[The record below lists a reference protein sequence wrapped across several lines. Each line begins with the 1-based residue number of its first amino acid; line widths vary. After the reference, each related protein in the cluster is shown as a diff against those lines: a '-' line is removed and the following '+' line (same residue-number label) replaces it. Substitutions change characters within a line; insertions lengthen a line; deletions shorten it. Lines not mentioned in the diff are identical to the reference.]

1 MKIAIT
7 GASGF
12 IGKYIVDHFV
22 QKEAEV
28 VVIGRSKERLDR
40 CFADNV
46 LKYESDYSLK
56 SLTNILE
63 DIDVVIH
70 LAATLLSRDTH
81 PFKLS
86 QFFEGNLLATE
97 KLFLAAQQNRISRIC
112 QTSSINVYSNSNK
125 LPFSEDEPP
134 VPANIYG
141 VSKLACEHL
150 ADLFSTRTDL
160 KITTLRLARLFG
172 YGEREGL
179 VFMKYMSLA
188 KQKLPLE
195 IWGTGTTS
203 IDYIYIKDVV
213 SAIEKAIKADA
224 PHGTFNIGSG
234 RSYSVNEIAET
245 INQIFDNTGNIEF
258 DTSKKEGGFNIY
270 MDCSKAHKFLDW
282 KPVWILTDAIK
293 DMQTYN

>member
-12 IGKYIVDHFV
+12 IGKYLVDHFV
-22 QKEAEV
+22 RKKAEI
-28 VVIGRSKERLDR
+28 VVIGRSKKRLDH

-56 SLTNILE
+56 SLTDVLE
-63 DIDVVIH
+63 GIEVIIH
-70 LAATLLSRDTH
+70 LAATLLSRESH

-86 QFFEGNLLATE
+86 RFFKGNMLATE
-97 KLFLAAQQNRISRIC
+97 NLLLAAQQNRVPRIC
-112 QTSSINVYSNSNK
+112 QTSSISVYSNSNK
-125 LPFSEDEPP
+125 LPFSEDAPP

-150 ADLFSTRTDL
+150 AELFSARTDL

-172 YGEREGL
+172 YGQREGL
-179 VFMKYMSLA
+179 VFMKYMNLA
-188 KQKLPLE
+188 KRKLPLK

-203 IDYIYIKDVV
+203 IDYIYVKDVV

-234 RSYSVNEIAET
+234 RSCSVKEIAET
-245 INQIFDNTGNIEF
+245 INQIFENTDNIEF
-258 DTSKKEGGFNIY
+258 DASKKEGGFNIY
-270 MDCSKAHKFLDW
+270 MDCSKAHKFLNW
-282 KPVWILTDAIK
+282 KPAWILTDAVN
-293 DMQTYN
+293 DMRTYD

>member
-22 QKEAEV
+22 QKETEV
-28 VVIGRSKERLDR
+28 AAIGRSKERLDR
-40 CFADNV
+40 CFADNI

-63 DIDVVIH
+63 GIDVVIH

-86 QFFEGNLLATE
+86 QFIEGNLLVTE
-97 KLFLAAQQNRISRIC
+97 NMFLAAQQNRISRIC
-112 QTSSINVYSNSNK
+112 QTSSISVYSNSNT

-134 VPANIYG
+134 IPANIYG

-150 ADLFSTRTDL
+150 ADLFSARTNI

-179 VFMKYMSLA
+179 VFMKFMNLA
-188 KQKLPLE
+188 QQKRPLK
-195 IWGTGTTS
+195 IWGTGTTR
-203 IDYIYIKDVV
+203 IDYIYIKDVI
-213 SAIEKAIKADA
+213 SAIDKAVQANA

-234 RSYSVNEIAET
+234 RSYSANEIAET
-245 INQIFDNTGNIEF
+245 INRVFDNTGNIEF
-258 DTSKKEGGFNIY
+258 EPSKKEGGFSIY
-270 MDCSKAHKFLDW
+270 MDCSKAHKCLDW
-282 KPVWILTDAIK
+282 KPAWTLTDAIK